1 MRSISR
7 NSLRWFAAVNMF
19 SSVLVAGLVAL
30 IVFAY
35 LFHTQALP
43 DHSNLYSAMIYYSLA
58 ALVLIILAMLFA
70 VRHYQALSKP
80 LNNLDQIT
88 QALPLLSAKKYDEAR
103 QIFQATENHIRLSE
117 ISELLNVSTQLSSV
131 LEKLDQSVGKRSK
144 MLHAA
149 NEQLR
154 GERDFVKNLLDT
166 AQLII
171 FTVDDDFKITMFND
185 FGEKLTGFAEAEVID
200 SDVARFFP
208 AGNWTEAQ
216 TLFREL
222 AAGNMQI
229 AQQESELI
237 DKQGHIRNISWL
249 HSRIENNVNHAVL
262 MSVGLDMTDK
272 KEAEKRIVWMAEHD
286 PLTDLCNRRKFI
298 EEFEKSLRTAMRYT
312 HSNSLLLLDLDQF
325 KDINDISGHRAGDEL
340 LKLVAKCLKQVVRYT
355 DLVARLGGDEFAVLM
370 PETDEQGAITLAN
383 KILQQLNKI
392 QLEYGTVK
400 HKVTG
405 SIGVVGFPLHDAT
418 IHELMGF
425 ADLAMYKAKSAGKN
439 TYHVFSA
446 DDQTREQLE
455 TRVFWKH
462 KIEEALEN
470 NHFVLHYQPI
480 LNIEHNTI
488 QHYEV
493 LIRMRDPG
501 SGQMRMPGKFIEI
514 AEEVGLIQSID
525 QFVIQHAIS
534 QLSKLHKDGKDV
546 KFAINLSGSM
556 VDAPVLLPF
565 LKRVIKKYEVDPT
578 KLIFEV
584 TETAAVSNL
593 QQAKLMMT
601 AIKALGCQFS
611 LDDFGVGFASF
622 SYMRQLPIDIIKID
636 GIFIKDL
643 DKNADDQLFVKAL
656 IDVAKGLGRKTI
668 AEFVENRDIL
678 TLLRQ
683 YGVDYAQGYHIGRP
697 EGRILP
703 GVEWQPIEEEA
714 RITIVDEPDN
724 NNAS

>member
-1 MRSISR
+1 
-7 NSLRWFAAVNMF
+7 MF

-35 LFHTQALP
+35 LFRTQALP

-58 ALVLIILAMLFA
+58 AVVLIILALLFA

-88 QALPLLSAKKYDEAR
+88 QALPLLSAKKYDEAK
-103 QIFQATENHIRLSE
+103 QIFQATENHTRLSE
-117 ISELLNVSTQLSSV
+117 IGELLTVSTELSSV

-185 FGEKLTGFAEAEVID
+185 FGEKLTGFAQAEVID

-501 SGQMRMPGKFIEI
+501 SGEMRMPGKFIEI

-703 GVEWQPIEEEA
+703 DVEWQPIEEEA

-724 NNAS
+724 NDAS

>member
-35 LFHTQALP
+35 LFRTQALP
-43 DHSNLYSAMIYYSLA
+43 DHSNLYSAMIYYGLA
-58 ALVLIILAMLFA
+58 AVVLIILALLFA

-88 QALPLLSAKKYDEAR
+88 QALPLLSAKKYDEAK
-103 QIFQATENHIRLSE
+103 QIFQATENHTRLSE
-117 ISELLNVSTQLSSV
+117 IGELLTVSTELSSV

-370 PETDEQGAITLAN
+370 PETDEPGAITLAN

-501 SGQMRMPGKFIEI
+501 SGEMRMPGKFIEI

-565 LKRVIKKYEVDPT
+565 LKRVIKKYDIDPT

-703 GVEWQPIEEEA
+703 DVEWQPMEEEA

-724 NNAS
+724 NDAS

>member
-35 LFHTQALP
+35 LFRTQALP

-58 ALVLIILAMLFA
+58 AVVLIILALLFA

-88 QALPLLSAKKYDEAR
+88 QALPLLSAKKYDEAK
-103 QIFQATENHIRLSE
+103 QIFQATENHTRLSE
-117 ISELLNVSTQLSSV
+117 IGELLTVSTELSSV

-185 FGEKLTGFAEAEVID
+185 FGEKLTGFAQAEVID

-501 SGQMRMPGKFIEI
+501 SGEMRMPGKFIEI

-703 GVEWQPIEEEA
+703 DVEWQPIEEEA

-724 NNAS
+724 NDAS